1 MLKTTTPL
9 QTIRKL
15 ISTDFEAVNQLIQT
29 QLTSNLG
36 LVQDVTEH
44 IISGGGKRLRP
55 LMVLLSA
62 KALGYQGQQH
72 INVATI
78 IEFIHTA
85 TLLHD
90 DVVDASDLRRGA
102 KTANFI
108 WGNEASILVG
118 DYMYSLAFKMMANLQ
133 TMRVMEILADA
144 THQIAAGEVIQLM
157 NRNNPDL
164 SEAHYLE
171 VIKLKTAKLFEAA
184 TQLSSIIAKSSEE
197 YEIAVTQYG
206 LHFGIAYQLIDDILD
221 YSATSSEWGKNIG
234 NDLAEGKATLPLIY
248 TMQHGTFEQIKLVRD
263 AIINGSFT
271 DIDSILKAISASDA
285 LSYAKKLAKQQTEI
299 AINNL
304 SILPP
309 SPYKEALQTLAE
321 FNLER
326 TS

>member
-9 QTIRKL
+9 QAIRKL
-15 ISTDFEAVNQLIQT
+15 VHADFDAVNQLIQT
-29 QLTSNLG
+29 QLSSNLG

-72 INVATI
+72 IDVATI

-90 DVVDASDLRRGA
+90 DVVDASNLRRGA

-118 DYMYSLAFKMMANLQ
+118 DYMYSLAFNMMANLQ
-133 TMRVMEILADA
+133 KMRVMEILADA

-184 TQLSSIIAKSSEE
+184 TQLSSIIAESS
-197 YEIAVTQYG
+197 
-206 LHFGIAYQLIDDILD
+206 
-221 YSATSSEWGKNIG
+221 
-234 NDLAEGKATLPLIY
+234 
-248 TMQHGTFEQIKLVRD
+248 
-263 AIINGSFT
+263 
-271 DIDSILKAISASDA
+271 
-285 LSYAKKLAKQQTEI
+285 QQQEI
-299 AINNL
+299 AITN
-304 SILPP
+304 
-309 SPYKEALQTLAE
+309 
-321 FNLER
+321 
-326 TS
+326 

>member
-9 QTIRKL
+9 QAIRKL
-15 ISTDFEAVNQLIQT
+15 VHADFDAVNQLIQT
-29 QLTSNLG
+29 QLSSNLG

-72 INVATI
+72 IDVATI

-90 DVVDASDLRRGA
+90 DVVDASNLRRGA

-133 TMRVMEILADA
+133 KMRVMEILADA

-184 TQLSSIIAKSSEE
+184 TQLSSIIAESSQQQ
-197 YEIAVTQYG
+197 EIAITNYG
-206 LHFGIAYQLIDDILD
+206 LHFGVAYQLIDDILD
-221 YSATSSEWGKNIG
+221 YSATSPEWGKNIG

-248 TMQHGTFEQIKLVRD
+248 TMQHGTPAQIKLVRD
-263 AIINGSFT
+263 AIINGSST
-271 DIDSILKAISASDA
+271 EIDSILKAISASDA

-299 AINNL
+299 AIKNL
-304 SILPP
+304 KILPA
-309 SPYKEALQTLAE
+309 SPYQDALQTLAE

-326 TS
+326 SS